1 MRLRG
6 KEAAAEVL
14 TLIGEQGGDPMMA
27 QLGMMLALNRRRP
40 KPTPAPRRKPA
51 KVRAAEFVAGK
62 MHALEGHAS
71 QLGHPAG
78 IPPDE
83 HWWALPK
90 HLLDTAADSVE
101 LFVPWRPPKPRS

>member
-1 MRLRG
+1 MRFNYGAADGQSHTDPMRLRG

-51 KVRAAEFVAGK
+51 KVYRFVRLSPRLAPRLRRK
-62 MHALEGHAS
+62 IAIRSRQEDALR
-71 QLGHPAG
+71 L
-78 IPPDE
+78 
-83 HWWALPK
+83 
-90 HLLDTAADSVE
+90 
-101 LFVPWRPPKPRS
+101 